1 MGSIIS
7 FKDLIVWQKSH
18 FFVLEIYSITASF
31 PNEEVFALTSQMRRA
46 AVSVPAN
53 IAEGFKKRTLANKLN
68 YISHSEGSLE
78 ELKYYLILAKDL
90 QYINVEKYESLE
102 SMTEE
107 ISKLISGYM
116 KTIKNYH
123 QNYPTK

>member
-1 MGSIIS
+1 MGNILD
-7 FKDLIVWQKSH
+7 FRELIVWQKSH
-18 FFVLEIYSITASF
+18 FFVLEIYSITALF
-31 PNEEVFALTSQMRRA
+31 PNDEVFALTSQMRRA

-78 ELKYYLILAKDL
+78 EVKYYLILAKDL
-90 QYINVEKYESLE
+90 QYINEEKYESLN
-102 SMTEE
+102 SRSEE
-107 ISKLISGYM
+107 VSKLINGYK
-116 KTIKNYH
+116 KTIKSYH